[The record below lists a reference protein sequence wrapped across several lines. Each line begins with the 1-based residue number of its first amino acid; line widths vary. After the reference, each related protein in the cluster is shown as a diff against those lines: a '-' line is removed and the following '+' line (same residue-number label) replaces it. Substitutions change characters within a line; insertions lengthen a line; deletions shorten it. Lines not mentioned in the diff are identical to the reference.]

1 MILQSHI
8 RKRRGKRLNAASGM
22 INYPF
27 AMAEAAPDI
36 TQELLAW
43 RGGRQD
49 ALNELL
55 PLVYGELRKLAR
67 SQLRR
72 RGIQGTLDTGG
83 LVHEAYLRMIDQQ
96 RVVWQDRAH
105 FFGLASNL
113 MRSILVDHYRA
124 RHAQKRGGDAR
135 QVELEELAEGGS
147 LNWREHFLDLDQ
159 AIDRLAALDA
169 EQARMVELRFFG
181 GLNIEETA
189 EVMGVSPATVKN
201 RWSMARAWLHR
212 ELRGG

>member
-1 MILQSHI
+1 
-8 RKRRGKRLNAASGM
+8 M

-83 LVHEAYLRMIDQQ
+83 LVHEAYLRMVDQQ

-135 QVELEELAEGGS
+135 QVDLEGVAEGGS

-159 AIDRLAALDA
+159 AMHRLAALDP